1 METIEERAE
10 KYYQSLARPLADEK
24 GLVITAYCV
33 GAETE
38 RLLKHGISGKRPDC
52 PKCGMPSHP
61 VFGYMCASEE
71 CVGKAASPSGA
82 VDKTVRDGPLTD
94 ADIFKCEICGK
105 QDCESDHK

>member
-38 RLLKHGISGKRPDC
+38 RLLKHGVMQAEGSDVSEGAAVGNSAAGQNVSGRHIHYHVHAGSMQKCILCGEINDLDC
-52 PKCGMPSHP
+52 G
-61 VFGYMCASEE
+61 
-71 CVGKAASPSGA
+71 
-82 VDKTVRDGPLTD
+82 
-94 ADIFKCEICGK
+94 
-105 QDCESDHK
+105 